1 VLLLADICEWI
12 WRLNWVTREV
22 FVGGAW
28 VLGISGF
35 GFGTGILIFVGQY
48 VVTGW
53 CVGQACPERNF
64 NV

>member
-1 VLLLADICEWI
+1 
-12 WRLNWVTREV
+12 VTREV